1 MTEQPPGSRR
11 ESRPWRE
18 VYSVSRLNETAK
30 DLLEGKLGML
40 WVEGEISNLAR
51 PASGHVYFSLKDRN
65 AQIRCAM
72 FRRRTSGTTH
82 FMARDGMSVMA
93 YGRVSL
99 YTARGDYQL
108 IVEALEDAGEG
119 LLRLRFE
126 ELKRRLAEEGLFEPA
141 HKQALPQWPRAVGV
155 VTSTT
160 GAAVRDII
168 TVLGRRC
175 AALPVI
181 VYPTSVQG
189 EGAAAEIARA
199 IETANRRDEC
209 DVLIV
214 GRGGGSLEDLWA
226 FNEERV
232 ARAIFASRIPIVSA
246 VGHEIDFTIADLVAD
261 VRAATPSAAAE
272 LVSPD
277 VAAMTGRLIQ
287 CERRL
292 IQTVRHSLIV
302 RRHQM
307 KGLER
312 RLVSPRR
319 RLEQLFQRLDELALR
334 LPSVLSTQLNLRRS
348 RLQALSARLQSRSPQ
363 RDIAA
368 RAAALASL
376 RHRLLISMRQILI
389 ERRQALARIDSLLR
403 AVGPQATLDR
413 GYAIVTDRAGQLVK
427 SSAQI
432 KAGDSL
438 TTRLAEGRLE
448 SVVTASHPPPTG
460 S

>member
-11 ESRPWRE
+11 ESRPWRD
-18 VYSVSRLNETAK
+18 VYSVSRLNEAAR
-30 DLLEGKLGML
+30 DVLEGALGML

-72 FRRRTSGTTH
+72 FRRRNQGMSQ
-82 FMARDGMSVMA
+82 FVARDGMSVMA

-126 ELKRRLAEEGLFEPA
+126 ELKRRLADEGLFEPA
-141 HKQALPQWPRAVGV
+141 HKQTLPSWPRAIGV

-175 AALPVI
+175 AALPII

-189 EGAAAEIARA
+189 EGAAAEIAQA
-199 IETANRRDEC
+199 IETANRRAEC

-232 ARAIFASRIPIVSA
+232 ARAIFDSRIPIVSA

-277 VAAMTGRLIQ
+277 VAALAARLMQ
-287 CERRL
+287 GERRL
-292 IQTVRHSLIV
+292 SQAVRHALAI
-302 RRHQM
+302 RRHQLT
-307 KGLER
+307 GLER

-319 RLEQLFQRLDELALR
+319 RLEQLFQRLDELSHR
-334 LPSVLSTQLNLRRS
+334 LPQSMATQLHLRRS
-348 RLQALSARLQSRSPQ
+348 RLQALSARLQSRSP
-363 RDIAA
+363 RREIAA
-368 RAAALASL
+368 LAAVLASL
-376 RHRLLISMRQILI
+376 RHRLRLSVKLGLAQ
-389 ERRQALARIDSLLR
+389 RRQSLARIDALLR

-413 GYAIVTDRAGQLVK
+413 GYAIVTDIDGRLIKSTAQLNCGK
-427 SSAQI
+427 E
-432 KAGDSL
+432 L
-438 TTRLAEGRLE
+438 RTRLADGSFE
-448 SVVTASHPPPTG
+448 SAVTAIAPPDSG
-460 S
+460 